1 MKENHKTSIDQ
12 LNGNKEK
19 AIETLKYFYGKNKE
33 LQNNKN
39 QKDNLEY
46 TLK

>member
-1 MKENHKTSIDQ
+1 MATKRKQSKHSSISKE
-12 LNGNKEK
+12 
-19 AIETLKYFYGKNKE
+19 KNKE